1 MTNDAIS
8 LVQLQVEDKHRTAT
22 EEIQREANDIQR
34 NYNDEMASIEYR
46 KNEIEAD
53 YKDFMKW
60 YNQESLRV
68 NSEIQKYK
76 IDLEHADRTR
86 ANEIQDK
93 LAMLE
98 DERVGLERDKVDADV
113 KYKSDMADI
122 ARDTMYNDFVI
133 NSWRNEIDQQNADTA
148 AAKLEVDRWLGA
160 RRLEVEEHTAMANI
174 RQREAASR
182 REQAQRERESKRS
195 TAINLINAATNRAD
209 VNSSIKYRSDS
220 ITNQQNTL
228 QLEKDKYATS
238 KWQFWVDNLIARPL
252 NNIVYGISRGVT
264 SSIVS
269 KMLGGTNVQT
279 LSKEAAEKILFKD

>member
-86 ANEIQDK
+86 ANEIQEK

>member
-76 IDLEHADRTR
+76 IDLEHADRAR
-86 ANEIQDK
+86 ANEIQDR